1 MCVCVTLYVQVM
13 HLPKPLLLLSFFPP
27 SLCQSQ
33 LIEPIGCF
41 MAYVHGTVN
50 QISKIYLQNEKRYN
64 YTTPKT
70 FLEYIFLYRKLLVD
84 RSGEHTRRI
93 QRLQSGM
100 AKLAECASQVD
111 TLKVSGMSGA
121 VESNR
126 GWVGLSVG
134 MNNQGRSHKYFG
146 NL

>member
-1 MCVCVTLYVQVM
+1 
-13 HLPKPLLLLSFFPP
+13 
-27 SLCQSQ
+27 
-33 LIEPIGCF
+33 

-84 RSGEHTRRI
+84 RSGDHSNRI

-100 AKLAECASQVD
+100 AKLAECACQVD
-111 TLKVSGMSGA
+111 TLKVRTDKVQFINIVAIMGA
-121 VESNR
+121 
-126 GWVGLSVG
+126 SVCAKP
-134 MNNQGRSHKYFG
+134 NKR
-146 NL
+146 

>member
-1 MCVCVTLYVQVM
+1 
-13 HLPKPLLLLSFFPP
+13 
-27 SLCQSQ
+27 
-33 LIEPIGCF
+33 

-84 RSGEHTRRI
+84 RSGEHTSRI

-100 AKLAECASQVD
+100 AKLAECACQVD
-111 TLKVSGMSGA
+111 TLKVRRDKSSI
-121 VESNR
+121 
-126 GWVGLSVG
+126 
-134 MNNQGRSHKYFG
+134 HKY
-146 NL
+146 LVVCTYICVPKSKCIHR

>member
-1 MCVCVTLYVQVM
+1 
-13 HLPKPLLLLSFFPP
+13 
-27 SLCQSQ
+27 
-33 LIEPIGCF
+33 

-84 RSGEHTRRI
+84 RSGEHTNRI

-100 AKLAECASQVD
+100 AKLAECARQVD
-111 TLKVSGMSGA
+111 ALKVRKT
-121 VESNR
+121 ECTNT
-126 GWVGLSVG
+126 
-134 MNNQGRSHKYFG
+134 Y
-146 NL
+146 

>member
-1 MCVCVTLYVQVM
+1 
-13 HLPKPLLLLSFFPP
+13 
-27 SLCQSQ
+27 
-33 LIEPIGCF
+33 

-84 RSGEHTRRI
+84 KNGEFAQRI

-100 AKLAECASQVD
+100 AKLAECARQVD
-111 TLKVSGMSGA
+111 TLKVRIC
-121 VESNR
+121 VESNKNKKTVWPAR
-126 GWVGLSVG
+126 NLKHNYKYLLKHLGFQLNANCINRVGV
-134 MNNQGRSHKYFG
+134 RFG
-146 NL
+146 P